1 MAFDV
6 LEKGE
11 EISRLAVREEEL
23 KDTQKYYN
31 PEMAEAL
38 NWYDYGGM
46 SPIVIAQPGEEAQS
60 GETQHDETQYGQTQY
75 GEENTEY

>member
-1 MAFDV
+1 
-6 LEKGE
+6 
-11 EISRLAVREEEL
+11 
-23 KDTQKYYN
+23 
-31 PEMAEAL
+31 MAEAL